1 MSEERTKSA
10 RKKEREREGRTD
22 KGNEG
27 RADAL
32 AGVSSSNGYKW
43 QLENC

>member
-1 MSEERTKSA
+1 M

-22 KGNEG
+22 VGKEE

-32 AGVSSSNGYKW
+32 AGVSSTNGYKW